1 MFKENR
7 DFWLFLIGI
16 VILFFIIFGTLRDG
30 FSKSSFMYSGFPFGY
45 VKGDTFLLKKQKV
58 DINPDFDYKATLKT
72 NKGVIEIDLLE
83 KQAPNT
89 VGNFIYL
96 SNQGYYKNLEFH
108 RLIKDLLVQGGSRNT
123 MTRDTFDDA
132 FGGPGYTIDDEINW
146 DSLDYSD
153 KKKESLK
160 KDGYKSSVSI
170 SSEKL
175 GKYSVAMAS
184 NGPNTSGSQFFIVLA
199 ENDDPRLDNL
209 DGKHTVFAHV
219 IGGFSVL
226 NEINTMPTKT
236 IENQDPRPD
245 RLVLYSV
252 EVTYEN

>member
-16 VILFFIIFGTLRDG
+16 VILFFIIFTSLQQG

-45 VKGDTFLLKKQKV
+45 FKNESLVLKKQDVKI
-58 DINPDFDYKATLKT
+58 DTSLDYRAKITT
-72 NKGVIEIDLLE
+72 SKGIIEIDLLE

-89 VGNFIYL
+89 VSNFISL
-96 SNQGYYKNLEFH
+96 TNQHYYDQLNFY
-108 RLIKDLLVQGGSRNT
+108 RLIKGLLVQGGSRNT
-123 MTRDTFDDA
+123 LTSDINDDV

-146 DSLDYSD
+146 DSLGYSEE
-153 KKKESLK
+153 KKSALK
-160 KDGYKSSVSI
+160 REGYSSANSVT
-170 SSEKL
+170 SEKL

-199 ENDDPRLDNL
+199 ENDDPRLENL
-209 DGKHTVFAHV
+209 EGKYTVFAHV

-226 NEINTMPTKT
+226 NEINEMPTT
-236 IENQDPRPD
+236 EVAGQDPRPVHLSIY
-245 RLVLYSV
+245 RV
-252 EVTYEN
+252 EISYKN